1 MDKGAWKSSL
11 VTGSDVKMQVK
22 PQDCTTHFLEW
33 FKWKWQTTPNA
44 KEDVEQLE
52 FSDIAEGRT
61 KLYNYFKNCWEVS

>member
-1 MDKGAWKSSL
+1 
-11 VTGSDVKMQVK
+11 MQVK